1 MGGCKRD
8 WLAMWVGVLS
18 CFLVSSVLSDLR
30 SLTILGGG
38 GHLVAN
44 IMEVAL
50 LSS

>member
-1 MGGCKRD
+1 
-8 WLAMWVGVLS
+8 MWVGVLS
-18 CFLVSSVLSDLR
+18 CFIVSSALSDPR

-44 IMEVAL
+44 IMEVTL